1 MTPEKF
7 GKILD
12 KIPKPKIEL
21 SKVELSL
28 KDDIKTSIQKNNKI
42 IQKLSSEIKK
52 VVEIQKKYNSSLD
65 ADTNSRKELNVQI
78 KNFKS
83 LDSAQAKV
91 QKNAEKI
98 AKELGVQ
105 ITDISNW
112 NQFDE
117 IVSDGMNVMREAIT
131 RIKSLY

>member
-28 KDDIKTSIQKNNKI
+28 KDDIKTSIQKHNKI

-105 ITDISNW
+105 ISDISNW

-117 IVSDGMNVMREAIT
+117 IVADGMNLMREATT
-131 RIKSLY
+131 RIKSLD